1 MDNIIEQ
8 IQEFLTKSDSRY
20 STPIQRAMMDLNR
33 VTPGNFWN
41 SKYWPRGTISKFK
54 RNNRLNLD
62 MNNWTPMVNAISSPI
77 SNSPWHVE
85 LTDKT
90 NAEEI
95 QKLVDNFESDS
106 ETKETLISAFN
117 NAVLTGYG
125 YIVITTV
132 ADELTGEPK
141 VILEAV
147 DNLSTVALDP
157 NCVTPDGSDAEEGAI
172 INYISTKK
180 AKRLYGED
188 VVPFTYPD
196 TPCAINFNIG
206 NFKQWNLPE
215 DSVGVVTYY
224 TKNQAGTVD
233 YYKVVGDKV
242 VEHLNLPIKYIPIIR
257 LAGTKILEQ
266 DRINYNGIVQQSL
279 SLVLGANMA
288 YSSLIERSGRSTKA
302 NYMIHQDSVI
312 PESLATSNQDDSVAV
327 MWKGEIPPVP
337 ITEAFETGDLQNIIT
352 VSRTLMEDTLGVP
365 LTGIVDQRE
374 RTATEILRQ
383 EISKESNT
391 AVYYNHA
398 YKAMRTLGRIVIE
411 LMTGGQDLI
420 FTLENGP
427 SVITRQM
434 KQRQEL
440 QALATI
446 MPDSMKPIIAKYFAD
461 TLKNEVGEELG
472 RNIVA
477 NLPPDVNFVA
487 DIEDPVAI
495 HQLNQMKAQMEQT
508 MEELEKMKAQNDEL
522 RTQLTMSQVSM
533 LDNREQ
539 RQLDFAKF
547 QISENDKMMLETAK
561 LQQNE
566 EQNTNE
572 TILKEHELS
581 IKEAEADINNQE
593 QQTDN
598 AIKAV
603 KLQLDAAKEINKG
616 MI

>member
-95 QKLVDNFESDS
+95 QKLVDNFEADS

-242 VEHLNLPIKYIPIIR
+242 VEQLNLPIKYIPIIR

-302 NYMIHQDSVI
+302 NYMVHEDSVI
-312 PESLATSNQDDSVAV
+312 PESLAACNQDDSVAV

-337 ITEAFETGDLQNIIT
+337 ITEAFETGDLQNIIST
-352 VSRTLMEDTLGVP
+352 SRTLMEDTLGVP

-411 LMTGGQDLI
+411 LITGGQDLI

-446 MPDSMKPIIAKYFAD
+446 MPDSMKPVIAKFFAD
-461 TLKNEVGEELG
+461 TLKNEIGEELS

-477 NLPPDVNFVA
+477 NLPPDINFVS

-508 MEELEKMKAQNDEL
+508 MEELEKMKVQNDEL

-539 RQLDFAKF
+539 RQLDWNKF
-547 QISENDKMMLETAK
+547 TVAEQDKVALEMSK
-561 LQQNE
+561 LGVQE
-566 EQNTNE
+566 DKNTND
-572 TILKEHELS
+572 TV
-581 IKEAEADINNQE
+581 IKQQE
-593 QQTDN
+593 VN
-598 AIKAV
+598 IKAAESEMNQQEI
-603 KLQLDAAKEINKG
+603 KSDAYIEGVSDALTAG
-616 MI
+616 

>member
-41 SKYWPRGTISKFK
+41 SKYWPRGTITKFK

-242 VEHLNLPIKYIPIIR
+242 VEQLNLPIKYIPIIR

-302 NYMIHQDSVI
+302 NYMVHEDSVI
-312 PESLATSNQDDSVAV
+312 PESLAACNQDDSVAV

-508 MEELEKMKAQNDEL
+508 MEELEKMKVQNDEL

-539 RQLDFAKF
+539 RQLDWNKF
-547 QISENDKMMLETAK
+547 TVAEQDKVALEMSK
-561 LQQNE
+561 LGVQE
-566 EQNTNE
+566 DKNTNE
-572 TILKEHELS
+572 AV
-581 IKEAEADINNQE
+581 IKQQE
-593 QQTDN
+593 VN
-598 AIKAV
+598 IKAAESEMNQQQI
-603 KLQLDAAKEINKG
+603 KSDAYIEGVSDALTAG
-616 MI
+616 

>member
-41 SKYWPRGTISKFK
+41 SKYWPRGTITKFK

-95 QKLVDNFESDS
+95 QKLVDNFEADS

-141 VILEAV
+141 VILETV

-242 VEHLNLPIKYIPIIR
+242 VEQLNLPIKYIPIIR

-302 NYMIHQDSVI
+302 NYMVHEDSVI
-312 PESLATSNQDDSVAV
+312 PESLAACNQDDSVAV

-508 MEELEKMKAQNDEL
+508 MEELEKMKVQNDEL

-539 RQLDFAKF
+539 RQLDWNKF
-547 QISENDKMMLETAK
+547 TVAEQDKVALEMSK
-561 LQQNE
+561 LGVQE
-566 EQNTNE
+566 DKNTNE
-572 TILKEHELS
+572 AV
-581 IKEAEADINNQE
+581 IKQQE
-593 QQTDN
+593 VN
-598 AIKAV
+598 IKAAESEMNQQQI
-603 KLQLDAAKEINKG
+603 KSDAYIEGVSDALTAG
-616 MI
+616 

>member
-141 VILEAV
+141 VILETV

-302 NYMIHQDSVI
+302 NYMIHEDSVI

-352 VSRTLMEDTLGVP
+352 ISRTLMEDTLGVP

-539 RQLDFAKF
+539 RQLDWNKF
-547 QISENDKMMLETAK
+547 TVAEQDKVALEMSK
-561 LQQNE
+561 LGVQE
-566 EQNTNE
+566 DKNTNE
-572 TILKEHELS
+572 AV
-581 IKEAEADINNQE
+581 IKQQE
-593 QQTDN
+593 VN
-598 AIKAV
+598 IKAAESEMNQQQI
-603 KLQLDAAKEINKG
+603 KSDAYIEGVSDALTAG
-616 MI
+616 

>member
-302 NYMIHQDSVI
+302 NYMIHEDSVI

-539 RQLDFAKF
+539 RQLDWNKF
-547 QISENDKMMLETAK
+547 TVAEQDKVALEMSK
-561 LQQNE
+561 LGVQE
-566 EQNTNE
+566 DKNTNE
-572 TILKEHELS
+572 AV
-581 IKEAEADINNQE
+581 IKQQE
-593 QQTDN
+593 VN
-598 AIKAV
+598 IKAAESEMN
-603 KLQLDAAKEINKG
+603 QQQIESDAYIEGVSDALTAG
-616 MI
+616 